1 MIDLNRLREL
11 DVQELTIRVSRY
23 ADDMKTPEAY
33 QATAKRRTAVSGPWG
48 VGVRATPE
56 AATLAALEEVAAQVR
71 DAFRKA
77 HPDIADLYGKSAP
90 APSKYGF

>member
-11 DVQELTIRVSRY
+11 DVQELRVSVSRY
-23 ADDMKTPEAY
+23 ADDMKTPAAY
-33 QATAKRRTAVSGPWG
+33 QATAKRRTALPGPWG

-56 AATLAALEEVAAQVR
+56 AAVEAALEEAAKLIR
-71 DAFRKA
+71 DDFRA
-77 HPDIADLYGKSAP
+77 AYPETAAV